1 MKRCPECNRV
11 ETDDSLVFCRADG
24 TALVSDSLAPNGEAG
39 TARFGADSPEADTSI
54 LPHATAENVSRTTGP
69 TTVLHPHAA
78 MTGTRG
84 VSRKW
89 MAFALMALVTI
100 ATGAFLY
107 FKRADTGPIDSIAV
121 LPFVNKSN
129 DLDSEYLSD
138 GLTESLIYR
147 LSQLPNLKVSP
158 TSTVLRY
165 KGKEVDPQKI
175 AAELSVSAVMSG
187 RMVQRG
193 DILTISIEL
202 VDARTNKLLWGEQ
215 YERKMSDLL
224 ATQRQIAREIV
235 ENLKLKVSGEEKG
248 LAKHYT
254 ESNEAYQLYLRGRFY
269 WNKRSEEGLLK
280 SIDYFQQAI
289 EKDAGFA
296 LAYSGLADSYI
307 LLGAPDATGGI
318 PPAEA
323 LPKAKTAALKALEID
338 DTLAEAHAS
347 LAHAKY
353 YDREWTTIEQEYKRA
368 IELNPKYPTAPSWYA
383 VYLMSLGRFDEALVQ
398 IRRAQELDPLSLP
411 INMTVGW
418 VLLTARR
425 PEESEQQLRK
435 TLEMDPNFILAHHR
449 LGLAYEQQ
457 AKYNEAIA
465 EFKQVV
471 TLTERKPLG
480 VAALARAYALAGKR
494 ADAQKILNELQQM
507 SNDRYV
513 SPAAVA
519 AIYAALG
526 DKDQA
531 FTWLE
536 RAQKEHDGILV
547 RLKVDPR
554 YDSLRSDPRF
564 AELLKRAGLDQR

>member
-1 MKRCPECNRV
+1 MKRCPQCNRV
-11 ETDDSLVFCRADG
+11 ETDDSLAFCRTDG
-24 TALVSDSLAPNGEAG
+24 AALVSDSLPSGNEAG
-39 TARFGADSPEADTSI
+39 TARLDSNSTEAHTSI
-54 LPHATAENVSRTTGP
+54 LPQATAANVSRTTGP
-69 TTVLHPHAA
+69 TTVLHPPATS
-78 MTGTRG
+78 TGTR
-84 VSRKW
+84 
-89 MAFALMALVTI
+89 ALKRIWIAIALVVFVTAAI
-100 ATGAFLY
+100 VAFFY
-107 FKRADTGPIDSIAV
+107 FKRADTGAIDSIAV

-129 DLDSEYLSD
+129 DVDSEYLSD

-158 TSTVLRY
+158 TSSVLRY
-165 KGKEVDPQKI
+165 KGKEVDPHKI
-175 AAELSVSAVMSG
+175 AAELSVSAVLSG

-193 DILTISIEL
+193 DNLTISVEL
-202 VDARTNKLLWGEQ
+202 IDARNSKLLWGEQ

-235 ENLKLKVSGEEKG
+235 DNLKLKVSGEEKG

-269 WNKRSEEGLLK
+269 WNKRSEEAMLK
-280 SIDYFQQAI
+280 SLEYFQEAI
-289 EKDAGFA
+289 HKDPSFA

-307 LLGAPDATGGI
+307 LLGAPDAAGGI

-323 LPKAKTAALKALEID
+323 LPKAQTAALKALELD

-353 YDREWTTIEQEYKRA
+353 YDRELTATEQEYKRA
-368 IELNPKYPTAPSWYA
+368 IELNPNYPTAHSWYA

-411 INMTVGW
+411 INMTMGW

-425 PEESEQQLRK
+425 PEESVQQLRK
-435 TLEMDPNFILAHHR
+435 TLEMDSNFSLAHHR

-457 AKYNEAIA
+457 GKYEEAIA

-471 TLTERKPLG
+471 TLTGGKPLG
-480 VAALARAYALAGKR
+480 LAALGRAYALAGR
-494 ADAQKILNELQQM
+494 RTEAQKTLVELQEV
-507 SNDRYV
+507 SKERYV

-526 DKDQA
+526 DNDRA
-531 FTWLE
+531 FNWLDK
-536 RAQKEHDGILV
+536 AQKEHDGLLV
-547 RLKVDPR
+547 RLKVDAR

-564 AELLKRAGLDQR
+564 EELLKRAGLPD